1 MPAIPKGEFAATL
14 AQAQAIR
21 DLARA
26 IVESLADRRQ
36 ARELAVAGFLGRA
49 QDRAD
54 GAVVRVEMAPHD
66 PDWVEVLRACWDHE
80 LAGEHLAGVLKPATF
95 HAATLTQ
102 LMLDAERARG
112 GLRRLFASGAKREV
126 ADTAYAQIVDGLGG
140 PLPQF
145 AGQADAALSSLTPT
159 TTSTATVC
167 HTNSPRVAYGAIAEQ
182 AGIAQGLFEATVVE
196 VAVAREAQR
205 VHRAVSFCVETQEP
219 LAEMIREQFSVV
231 RTAMVDATLGEM
243 PIESLRDTAA
253 AGLRLGAITRA
264 GYRTVRQVAGVTPA
278 RLMEIE
284 GVGDH
289 TARQV
294 VAAARHIATAVNE
307 DLKFRINLDPTDVP
321 TSQLINALCSLA
333 FVRRPVRGS
342 IHDLP
347 RYRDELQPFGGRSLP
362 SVGLIAL
369 VPSRRPNVAPGAAP
383 ELWLPLRDA
392 IEARIAWAQS
402 LQLVGQVDQVRQMFD
417 QARPND
423 EESWEDFR
431 GHAPEYYTLLE
442 EIVGLKTD
450 DETTYGNLPA
460 DIAERVSAFALDTSL
475 CRVSLRGYQEFGA
488 KFALVQE
495 RALLGDEMGLGKTIQ
510 ALAAMAH
517 LASNGSS
524 HFVVVAPASV
534 LYNWHQE
541 IRRKSTLQPYLAHG
555 FDGDRTLARWAER
568 GGVAITTFATLPALT
583 IPPDLSIGLL
593 VVDEAHFVK
602 NPKARRS
609 QEVRDLVDRC
619 PRTLF
624 MTGTPIENRVEEF
637 SRIVAVLQPAQLAD
651 LDWEAAAVTG
661 SRFRRAVAPT
671 YLRRNQEDVL
681 HELPDL
687 VQVDEWL
694 PFSGAEA
701 AAYRQEV
708 VAGRF
713 HGMRQTAMVADPR
726 QSAKMSRLIEI
737 VDEAAANGRKV
748 LVFSY
753 FRAVLDAVTTRLGP
767 RAAGLITGSV
777 PAAHRHRIVES
788 FNQRGGPA
796 VLVSQIEAG
805 GVGLNLQAA
814 SVVILCEPQV
824 KPTLE
829 TQAIA
834 RAHRMGQVQSV
845 QVHRLLS
852 QDTVDERMLEI
863 LDTKTAVFNEYARHS
878 SIAQVSP
885 EAIDIS
891 ERALATE
898 VIRREQR
905 RLVDELMSVHP

>member
-1 MPAIPKGEFAATL
+1 MPAIAKAEFAATL
-14 AQAQAIR
+14 GHSEAVR
-21 DLARA
+21 DLATA
-26 IVESLADRRQ
+26 LGQAMADRRE
-36 ARELAVAGFLGRA
+36 ARELAISGFLGRA
-49 QDRAD
+49 QDQSERA
-54 GAVVRVEMAPHD
+54 AVRVDMTPHD
-66 PDWVEVLRACWDHE
+66 PEWVEVVRACWDHE
-80 LAGEHLAGVLKPATF
+80 LAGEHLGGALAPAAF
-95 HAATLTQ
+95 HAATITH
-102 LMLDAERARG
+102 LMADAKRARSG
-112 GLRRLFASGAKREV
+112 MRRLFARGSTRDA
-126 ADTAYAQIVDGLGG
+126 ADTAYAQLVDGLSG
-140 PLPQF
+140 PLSQF
-145 AGQADAALSSLTPT
+145 AGQAQAALAGLTPT
-159 TTSTATVC
+159 TPSTAMVR
-167 HTNSPRVAYGAIAEQ
+167 HAASPGVAYAAVAEL

-205 VHRAVSFCVETQEP
+205 VHRAVSFCVETQHP
-219 LAEMIREQFSVV
+219 LAEMIREQFAVV
-231 RTAMVDATLGEM
+231 RADMVNATLDEM

-264 GYRTVRQVAGVTPA
+264 GYRTVRQVAGATPA

-294 VAAARHIATAVNE
+294 VAAARQVATAVNE
-307 DLKFRINLDPTDVP
+307 DLKFRINLDPSDVP
-321 TSQLINALCSLA
+321 TSQLINALCALA

-369 VPSRRPNVAPGAAP
+369 VPSRRPHVAPGGAP
-383 ELWLPLRDA
+383 ELWLPVRDA
-392 IEARIAWAQS
+392 VEARVAWAQS

-431 GHAPEYYTLLE
+431 SHAPEYYTMLE

-450 DETTYGNLPA
+450 DATTYGHLPA
-460 DIAERVSAFALDTSL
+460 DIAERVRAFALDTSL

-517 LASNGSS
+517 LASNGAS
-524 HFVVVAPASV
+524 HFFVVAPASV
-534 LYNWHQE
+534 LYNWQQE
-541 IRRKSTLQPYLAHG
+541 IRRKSTLQTFLAHG
-555 FDGDRTLARWAER
+555 IDRDRTLGRWADR
-568 GGVAITTFATLPALT
+568 GGVAITTFATLAALT
-583 IPPDLSIGLL
+583 IPPDVTIGLL
-593 VVDEAHFVK
+593 VVDEAHYVK
-602 NPKARRS
+602 NPRARRS
-609 QEVRDLVDRC
+609 QDVRHLVQRS

-637 SRIVAVLQPAQLAD
+637 SRIVSVLQPPQLAD
-651 LDWEAAAVTG
+651 LNWELAAVTG

-681 HELPDL
+681 HELPEI

-694 PFSGAEA
+694 PFSCDEA
-701 AAYRQEV
+701 AAYREEV
-708 VAGRF
+708 MAGRF
-713 HGMRQTAMVADPR
+713 PRMRQTAMVADPR
-726 QSAKMSRLIEI
+726 QGAKMTRLIEI
-737 VDEAAANGRKV
+737 VDEATANDRKV

-753 FRAVLDAVTTRLGP
+753 FRAVLAAVTTQLGP
-767 RAAGLITGSV
+767 RTAGLITGSV
-777 PAAHRHRIVES
+777 PAAQRHRVVDS
-788 FNQRGGPA
+788 FNRPGGPA

-863 LDTKTAVFNEYARHS
+863 LDTKAAVFNEYARHS

-898 VIRREQR
+898 VIRREQKRLTEELIAR
-905 RLVDELMSVHP
+905 RV